1 MAILD
6 FFSYSIENLRHRKL
20 RSWLTMIGIFI
31 GIAAVVALI
40 GLGEGLRGAITGQF
54 GFLGPDVLAVQASG
68 LNFAGPPGQAVV
80 NPLTKD
86 LTEKIKSIPGVDI
99 AVNRYIETGAFEFN
113 DIQDIVFAWNV
124 PENKERSKFEKMLNL
139 KVSQGRLLKDGDKFK
154 VVLGNSFT
162 DEDRF
167 GKPIQVGN
175 NIIFEGKQFEVV
187 GILEKKGSFIF
198 DTAVIMN
205 EDVLI
210 SEFKDDDSVNA
221 IAIKVND
228 LKSIGNVKRN
238 VEELL
243 RKERGVKEGEEDF
256 TVQSPESALESLD
269 DVLFGVQL
277 FISIIAFIS
286 LVVGGIGITNTM
298 YTAVLER
305 TKEIGIMK
313 SIGARNSSIFT
324 LFFMESGFLGFVGG
338 LIGVAIGVALANLF
352 AFAGRQT
359 LGSDLIKADVSL
371 ALVFGSLLFSVIVG
385 LIAGTVP
392 AYHASKKNPVD
403 ALRFAK

>member
-1 MAILD
+1 MLKDHLSFALG
-6 FFSYSIENLRHRKL
+6 NLRNRRL

-352 AFAGRQT
+352 AFAGRQA

-403 ALRFAK
+403 ALRYK

>member
-286 LVVGGIGITNTM
+286 IVVGGIGITNTM

-352 AFAGRQT
+352 AFAGRQA

>member
-113 DIQDIVFAWNV
+113 EIQDIVFAWNV

-352 AFAGRQT
+352 AFAGRQA

>member
-352 AFAGRQT
+352 AFAGRQA

>member
-403 ALRFAK
+403 ALRYK